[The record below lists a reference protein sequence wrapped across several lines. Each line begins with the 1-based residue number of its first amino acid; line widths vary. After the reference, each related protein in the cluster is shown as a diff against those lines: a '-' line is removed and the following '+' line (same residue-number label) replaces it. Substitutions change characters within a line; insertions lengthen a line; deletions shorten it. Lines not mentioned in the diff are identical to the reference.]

1 MSEAVEILIKA
12 DDQASQ
18 KFAESST
25 NMVQSMKRA
34 EQIMSQL
41 QEPADR
47 YAKQLAEIEA
57 LHKSGA
63 LTADQFAAAQAS
75 LTEKMSKANNSIK
88 EVGEKAKVTTEFV
101 GTLASLAGGS
111 EFASFASQ
119 IAGATEKVGQFSE
132 VANAGGA
139 GALTFKLG
147 LIGLAATIGGTIG
160 KALGDFIFQTKKLE
174 REMQRAKEAAAQFDE
189 RLQRTRANMFSGQKQ
204 DIELIRDPEKKKAA
218 YEALLGKLD
227 KDLATVSM
235 NVKESEKAVERWA
248 EAWQITGERKASAIE
263 AQEQLK
269 ADQERLSVLREER
282 QEIQMMIS
290 TKEQERAAIAAANE
304 AKDAS
309 ENYLQTLR
317 EEVELLKATKE
328 EQLQI
333 EAAKNTTLE
342 DRGEAEKLLKER
354 DAIVAKLDAE
364 RQLEQERQQAAEQ
377 ALQQA
382 EQEKQRLE
390 DLMQSENERLE
401 LRRIEIEQGKE
412 AARIQ
417 GLVNQGVE
425 ESAAKQIAAA
435 EAVLKAKEDQM
446 KADEQKASDAIN
458 EQQRIADLVKSEET
472 RLALRKIEVEQGKE
486 AAKVQAL
493 INQGVDEATAKKLAA
508 EEASL
513 ETPQQKAPS
522 AIAALQASESRLLTR
537 GEGNEP
543 LDNLKQSFDGV
554 KSEIA
559 KQNALQAQSLDAQ
572 RKIAENTAKGSV
584 LVPVA

>member
-75 LTEKMSKANNSIK
+75 LTEKMISADKSIK
-88 EVGEKAKVTTEFV
+88 EVGEKAKVTTEFI

-119 IAGATEKVGQFSE
+119 IAGATEKVSQFSE

-174 REMQRAKEAAAQFDE
+174 REMQRAKEAAAEFDE
-189 RLQRTRANMFSGQKQ
+189 RLQRTRANMFSGQKE

-218 YEALLGKLD
+218 YESLLGKLD

-269 ADQERLSVLREER
+269 ADRERLSVLRDER

-309 ENYLQTLR
+309 EKYLATLR
-317 EEVELLKATKE
+317 EEVQLLKASKE

-333 EAAKNTTLE
+333 EAAKNTTAE
-342 DRGEAEKLLKER
+342 DRGEAEQLLRER
-354 DAIVAKLDAE
+354 DAIHAKMEAE
-364 RQLEQERQQAAEQ
+364 KELEEERKRIRDEEQKAAEL

-382 EQEKQRLE
+382 EQEKQRLD
-390 DLMQSENERLE
+390 DLVKSEAERLE
-401 LRRIEIEQGKE
+401 LRRIELE
-412 AARIQ
+412 R
-417 GLVNQGVE
+417 
-425 ESAAKQIAAA
+425 
-435 EAVLKAKEDQM
+435 
-446 KADEQKASDAIN
+446 
-458 EQQRIADLVKSEET
+458 
-472 RLALRKIEVEQGKE
+472 GKE
-486 AAKVQAL
+486 AAKVQSL
-493 INQGVDEATAKKLAA
+493 INQGVDEATAKAIAA

-513 ETPQQKAPS
+513 DLLQQKKQEEQDGKKVEPDKKS
-522 AIAALQASESRLLTR
+522 ETGPLQASESRLLTR
-537 GEGNEP
+537 GEGNGP
-543 LDNLKQSFDGV
+543 MDKLKQSFDGV

-572 RKIAENTAKGSV
+572 RKIAENTARGSV

>member
-75 LTEKMSKANNSIK
+75 LTEKMNKANNSIK

-101 GTLASLAGGS
+101 GTLASFAGGS

-119 IAGATEKVGQFSE
+119 IAGATEKVGQFSQ

-189 RLQRTRANMFSGQKQ
+189 RLQRTRANMFSGQKE

-309 ENYLQTLR
+309 EGYLQTLR

-333 EAAKNTTLE
+333 EAAKNTTAE
-342 DRGEAEKLLKER
+342 DRNEAEQLLRER
-354 DAIVAKLDAE
+354 DAIVAKMEAE
-364 RQLEQERQQAAEQ
+364 KELEQERQRVRDEQQRAAEQ

-382 EQEKQRLE
+382 EQEQQRLD
-390 DLMQSENERLE
+390 DLIKSEAERLE
-401 LRRIEIEQGKE
+401 LRRIELE
-412 AARIQ
+412 R
-417 GLVNQGVE
+417 
-425 ESAAKQIAAA
+425 
-435 EAVLKAKEDQM
+435 
-446 KADEQKASDAIN
+446 
-458 EQQRIADLVKSEET
+458 
-472 RLALRKIEVEQGKE
+472 GKE
-486 AAKVQAL
+486 AAKVQSL
-493 INQGVDEATAKKLAA
+493 INQGVDEATAKAIAA

-513 ETPQQKAPS
+513 DLLQQKKQEEQDGKKVGPDKKS
-522 AIAALQASESRLLTR
+522 ETGPLQASESRLLTR
-537 GEGNEP
+537 GEGSGP
-543 LDNLKQSFDGV
+543 LDKTNEIMKQV
-554 KSEIA
+554 N
-559 KQNALQAQSLDAQ
+559 NAVVQLNTISASSLAEQ
-572 RKIAENTAKGSV
+572 RRIAENTSKTTTV
-584 LVPVA
+584 MVPV

>member
-57 LHKSGA
+57 LYKSGA

-75 LTEKMSKANNSIK
+75 LTDKMSKANNSIK

-132 VANAGGA
+132 VAKAGGA

-147 LIGLAATIGGTIG
+147 LVGLAAAIGSTVG
-160 KALGDFIFQTKKLE
+160 KAIGDFIFQTRKFE
-174 REMQRAKEAAAQFDE
+174 REFARLKATSEELDAQ
-189 RLQRTRANMFSGQKQ
+189 LQKTRNTLADNRIE
-204 DIELIRDPEKKKAA
+204 DIELIRDPEKKQAA
-218 YEALLGKLD
+218 YQDLLG
-227 KDLATVSM
+227 TM
-235 NVKESEKAVERWA
+235 NRDIAGVTKQLEASQVAADEWDD
-248 EAWQITGERKASAIE
+248 AWQITGDRKEFAADAKKQVE
-263 AQEQLK
+263 ADK
-269 ADQERLSVLREER
+269 ERLKVLKEQRDSVRDLVSQR
-282 QEIQMMIS
+282 
-290 TKEQERAAIAAANE
+290 TKENEALRMANE
-304 AKDAS
+304 AKDKS
-309 ENYLQTLR
+309 EGYLETLR
-317 EEVELLKATKE
+317 QEVELLKASKE

-543 LDNLKQSFDGV
+543 LDKLKQSFDGV